1 MNVRNRLVLK
11 SVRFQKVEP
20 LALKQLVDDNNF
32 IFVYLMAALVSDWV
46 PVIKLERQ
54 RLAILVIRKNQKLV
68 NEDENDLKANNE
80 KQTDNI
86 KNDLD
91 LIEKNYKNYI
101 EVIF

>member
-1 MNVRNRLVLK
+1 MTRQCIKIYYIRRNYDITK
-11 SVRFQKVEP
+11 KFYE
-20 LALKQLVDDNNF
+20 DN
-32 IFVYLMAALVSDWV
+32 
-46 PVIKLERQ
+46 K
-54 RLAILVIRKNQKLV
+54 KNQKLV